1 MSKLLD
7 FGFIWSLVEIM
18 VRNKNYYAALA
29 ASLAMCVAVGSGGSL
44 QAASIG
50 SRAQAESKSGSKS
63 ESKVESKTD
72 SKPQSK
78 SSSRKD
84 SKSESTAKSGS
95 AAWARNFS
103 ANMDK
108 TVSPGKDFYQYANG
122 TWLKNTPIP
131 NEYDKWGMLNI
142 INDKNLTL
150 VRTLLEDAAK
160 KTSKAGTVEQKIG
173 DFYKVGMDT
182 KKLEEDDLKP
192 LADEL
197 KRIDNL
203 KTLDDLRS
211 ELAHLHGMGIG
222 ALFSFGSGQDFKDA
236 TKVIGQAGQG
246 GLGLPERD
254 YYFNQADRFKKIRGE
269 YVNHVAR
276 MLALLGIDAAD
287 AKTRAQKIME
297 IETQLADAS
306 MDNIQLRDPEKIYHK
321 MNVKELTEMT
331 PRFSWPIYFSEI
343 GYPGINEVN
352 VGQPEFFKKLDHQIS
367 AVTMDHWKDYL
378 RWHLIDAAAPYLSSR
393 FVDADFDFHGKV
405 LTGKKENLPRWKRVV
420 NATNHAIGEAVG
432 QLYVKTAFTPEAKA
446 KALKLV
452 KKLREVLREDLG
464 ILDWMDDTTRKNAI
478 AKLDAFVAKIGYP
491 DKWRDYSAL
500 KINRD
505 SYISNVLRAEQF
517 EFNRNLAKIGKPVD
531 RTEWLMTPQTVN
543 AYYWSEMNEIVFP
556 AGILQPTIFDP
567 KADDATNLGAMGM
580 VIGHEMTHG
589 FDDQGSKFDA
599 QGNMKNWWSSGDE
612 KRFKERIAL
621 IENQYDGYT
630 VDGDTHLKGKLVAG
644 EAAADLGGL
653 TIAYKALEKIL
664 EGKPRTPDAEG
675 FTPEQRFF
683 LSFAQAWATNIRP
696 EKEHMMAATDPH
708 PIPKYRVNGT
718 LANMDAFEKAF
729 DIKGENT
736 MMLPKNKRCYLW

>member
-7 FGFIWSLVEIM
+7 FAFIRFWVEMM
-18 VRNKNYYAALA
+18 VKNKNYCVITAAILA
-29 ASLAMCVAVGSGGSL
+29 ILLMVGARSSL
-44 QAASIG
+44 QAASINP
-50 SRAQAESKSGSKS
+50 ESPSKS
-63 ESKVESKTD
+63 ESKAYSKGT
-72 SKPQSK
+72 SAP
-78 SSSRKD
+78 
-84 SKSESTAKSGS
+84 GS
-95 AAWARNFS
+95 RNFS
-103 ANMDK
+103 VNIDK
-108 TVSPGKDFYQYANG
+108 SVSPAKDFYHYANG

-131 NEYDKWGMLNI
+131 NEYDKWGVLNV
-142 INDKNLTL
+142 INDRNLTL
-150 VRTLLEDAAK
+150 VRNLLEDAAK
-160 KTSKAGTVEQKIG
+160 KTAKLGSIEQKIG

-182 KKLEEDDLKP
+182 KKLEEDDVKP
-192 LADEL
+192 LADEF
-197 KRIDNL
+197 KRIDNM

-211 ELAHLHGMGIG
+211 ELARLHSFGVNS
-222 ALFSFGSGQDFKDA
+222 LFSFSSGQDFKDA
-236 TKVIGQAGQG
+236 TKVIGQAGQS
-246 GLGLPERD
+246 GLGLPEKD
-254 YYFNQADRFKKIRGE
+254 YYFNQAERFKKIRIE

-276 MLALLGIDAAD
+276 MLGLLGIEATD

-306 MDNIQLRDPEKIYHK
+306 MPNIDLRDPEKIYHK
-321 MNVKELTEMT
+321 MNLKELAEMT
-331 PRFSWPIYFSEI
+331 PRFSWSKYFSEI
-343 GYPGINEVN
+343 GCPGINEVN
-352 VGQPEFFKKLDHQIS
+352 VGQPDFFKKLDHQIAAFS
-367 AVTMDHWKDYL
+367 MDQWKDYL
-378 RWHLIDAAAPYLSSR
+378 RWHLIDAAAPYLSHR

-405 LTGKKENLPRWKRVV
+405 LTGKKENLPRWKRIV
-420 NATNHAIGEAVG
+420 NSTNHAIGEAVG
-432 QLYVKTAFTPEAKA
+432 QQYVKTAFTPDAKA

-452 KKLREVLREDLG
+452 TRLREVLREDLG
-464 ILDWMDDTTRKNAI
+464 VLDWMDDTTRKNAI
-478 AKLDAFVAKIGYP
+478 AKLDSFVAKIGYP
-491 DKWRDYSAL
+491 DKWRDYSGL
-500 KINRD
+500 KVNRE
-505 SYISNVLRAEQF
+505 SYVWNVIRAEQF

-589 FDDQGSKFDA
+589 FDDSGSKFDA
-599 QGNMKNWWSSGDE
+599 QGNMKNWWSADVE
-612 KRFKERIAL
+612 KHFKERIAL
-621 IENQYDGYT
+621 IESQYDGYT

-664 EGKPRTPDAEG
+664 ADKPRTADAEG

-683 LSFAQAWATNIRP
+683 LSFAQAWATNVRP

-729 DIKGENT
+729 DIKGDNT

>member
-1 MSKLLD
+1 VSKLLD
-7 FGFIWSLVEIM
+7 FAFIWFLVGKM
-18 VRNKNYYAALA
+18 ARSKNYYSALA
-29 ASLAMCVAVGSGGSL
+29 ASLAICVALGTGSSL

-50 SRAQAESKSGSKS
+50 TKAQNQ
-63 ESKVESKTD
+63 SKTD
-72 SKPQSK
+72 GKDAKPGTT
-78 SSSRKD
+78 
-84 SKSESTAKSGS
+84 ETSGEKRS
-95 AAWARNFS
+95 FS
-103 ANMDK
+103 VNMDK
-108 TVSPGKDFYQYANG
+108 SVSPAKDFYQYANG

-150 VRTLLEDAAK
+150 VRSLLEEAAK
-160 KTSKAGTVEQKIG
+160 KASKAGTVEQKIG
-173 DFYKVGMDT
+173 DFYRVGMDT

-203 KTLDDLRS
+203 KTLDDLRG

-222 ALFSFGSGQDFKDA
+222 ALFTFGSGQDFKDA

-246 GLGLPERD
+246 GLGLPEKD
-254 YYFNQADRFKKIRGE
+254 YYFNQAERFKKIRSE
-269 YVNHVAR
+269 YVSHVAR
-276 MLALLGIDAAD
+276 MLGLLGIGQAD
-287 AKTRAQKIME
+287 AKKRAEKIME
-297 IETQLADAS
+297 IETQLAEAS

-331 PRFSWPIYFSEI
+331 PRFSWPLYFSEI
-343 GYPGINEVN
+343 GYPGISEVN
-352 VGQPEFFKKLDHQIS
+352 VGQPDFFKKMDHQIS
-367 AVTMDHWKDYL
+367 AITMDNWKDYL

-420 NATNHAIGEAVG
+420 NSTNHAVGEAVG
-432 QLYVKTAFTPEAKA
+432 QLYVRTAFTPEAKE

-464 ILDWMDDTTRKNAI
+464 VLEWMDDTTRKNAI

-491 DKWRDYSAL
+491 DKWRDYSSL

-505 SYISNVLRAEQF
+505 SYLGNVLRAEQF

-531 RTEWLMTPQTVN
+531 RSEWLMTPQTVN

-599 QGNMKNWWSSGDE
+599 QGNMKNWWSAGDE
-612 KRFKERIAL
+612 KRFQEKIAL

-664 EGKPRTPDAEG
+664 AGKPRTPDKEG

-729 DIKGENT
+729 DIKGEGT

>member
-1 MSKLLD
+1 MA
-7 FGFIWSLVEIM
+7 
-18 VRNKNYYAALA
+18 RNKNFCAPLA
-29 ASLAMCVAVGSGGSL
+29 ASLAISLLMGSLSSL

-50 SRAQAESKSGSKS
+50 TKTQKADSKSVSKS
-63 ESKVESKTD
+63 E
-72 SKPQSK
+72 
-78 SSSRKD
+78 
-84 SKSESTAKSGS
+84 AKSG
-95 AAWARNFS
+95 ARDIKTASPSGTRTFS
-103 ANMDK
+103 PNMDK
-108 TVSPGKDFYQYANG
+108 SVSPAKDFYQYANG

-131 NEYDKWGMLNI
+131 NEYDKWGVLNI

-150 VRTLLEDAAK
+150 VRNLLEDAAK
-160 KTSKAGTVEQKIG
+160 KASKSGTVEQKIG

-182 KKLEEDDLKP
+182 KKLEEDDIKP

-203 KTLDDLRS
+203 KSLDDLRS
-211 ELAHLHGMGIG
+211 ELAHLHSMGIG

-246 GLGLPERD
+246 GLGLPEKD
-254 YYFNQADRFKKIRGE
+254 YYFNQAERFKKIRGE
-269 YVNHVAR
+269 YLNHVAR
-276 MLALLGIDAAD
+276 MLGLLGIPSGE
-287 AKTRAQKIME
+287 AKTRAEKILE
-297 IETQLADAS
+297 IETQLAEAS

-321 MNVKELTEMT
+321 MNVKELTELT

-343 GYPGINEVN
+343 GYPGISEVN
-352 VGQPEFFKKLDHQIS
+352 VGQPDFFKKLDHQIS
-367 AVTMDHWKDYL
+367 AVAMEHWKDYL

-420 NATNHAIGEAVG
+420 NSTNHAIGEAVG
-432 QLYVKTAFTPEAKA
+432 QLYVKTAFTPDAKA

-452 KKLREVLREDLG
+452 KRLREVLREDLG
-464 ILDWMDDTTRKNAI
+464 VLEWMDDTTRKNAI

-491 DKWRDYSAL
+491 DKWRDYGAL
-500 KINRD
+500 KISRD
-505 SYISNVLRAEQF
+505 SYIANVLRAEKF

-599 QGNMKNWWSSGDE
+599 QGNMKNWWSAGDE
-612 KRFKERIAL
+612 KRFRERISL

-664 EGKPRTPDAEG
+664 EGKPRTRDAEG

-729 DIKGENT
+729 DVKGDNT
-736 MMLPKNKRCYLW
+736 MMLPKTKRCYLW

>member
-1 MSKLLD
+1 MSGFVSKLLD
-7 FGFIWSLVEIM
+7 FAFIRFWVEMM
-18 VRNKNYYAALA
+18 VRNKNYYAAMA
-29 ASLAMCVAVGSGGSL
+29 ASLAICVAAGAGSSL
-44 QAASIG
+44 QAASI
-50 SRAQAESKSGSKS
+50 SPKA
-63 ESKVESKTD
+63 
-72 SKPQSK
+72 QSK
-78 SSSRKD
+78 SASKAETKPESRSN
-84 SKSESTAKSGS
+84 SKGESKHDKAPGVRS
-95 AAWARNFS
+95 FS
-103 ANMDK
+103 ANLDK
-108 TVSPGKDFYQYANG
+108 SVSPAKDFYQYANG

-131 NEYDKWGMLNI
+131 NEYDKWGVLNI

-150 VRTLLEDAAK
+150 VRNLLEDSAK
-160 KTSKAGTVEQKIG
+160 KTSKAGTIEQKIG
-173 DFYKVGMDT
+173 DFYRVGMDT
-182 KKLEEDDLKP
+182 KKLEEDDVKP
-192 LADEL
+192 LADEF
-197 KRIDNL
+197 KRIDSM
-203 KTLDDLRS
+203 KTLDDLRA
-211 ELAHLHGMGIG
+211 ELARLH
-222 ALFSFGSGQDFKDA
+222 SFGVNSLFAFSSGQDFKDA
-236 TKVIGQAGQG
+236 TKVIGQASQS
-246 GLGLPERD
+246 GLGLPEKD
-254 YYFNQADRFKKIRGE
+254 YYFNQADRFKKIRAE
-269 YVNHVAR
+269 YVDHVAR
-276 MLALLGIDAAD
+276 MLGLLGIEAAD
-287 AKTRAQKIME
+287 AKIRAQKILE

-306 MDNIQLRDPEKIYHK
+306 MANVDLRDPEKIYHK
-321 MNVKELTEMT
+321 MNLKELTEMT
-331 PRFSWPIYFSEI
+331 PRFSWSLYFSEI
-343 GYPGINEVN
+343 GFPGINEVN
-352 VGQPEFFKKLDHQIS
+352 VGQPDFFKKMDHQIS
-367 AVTMDHWKDYL
+367 AVSMDHWKDYL
-378 RWHLIDAAAPYLSSR
+378 RWHLIDAASPHLSSR

-432 QLYVKTAFTPEAKA
+432 QTYVKTAFTPDAKA

-464 ILDWMDDTTRKNAI
+464 TLDWMDDTTRKNAI

-491 DKWRDYSAL
+491 DKWRDYSSL

-505 SYISNVLRAEQF
+505 SYVWNVIHAEQF

-531 RTEWLMTPQTVN
+531 RTEWLMNPQTVN

-589 FDDQGSKFDA
+589 FDDSGSKFDA

-612 KRFKERIAL
+612 KRFKERISL

-664 EGKPRTPDAEG
+664 EGKPRVPDAEG

-729 DIKGENT
+729 DIKGDNT

>member
-1 MSKLLD
+1 
-7 FGFIWSLVEIM
+7 M

-29 ASLAMCVAVGSGGSL
+29 ASLAICVSVGAGSSL
-44 QAASIG
+44 QAASI
-50 SRAQAESKSGSKS
+50 SPNAQKETKQEAKSESKS
-63 ESKVESKTD
+63 ESKSEKKSAAKSQSEKAAKDD
-72 SKPQSK
+72 S
-78 SSSRKD
+78 
-84 SKSESTAKSGS
+84 STAS
-95 AAWARNFS
+95 RIFS
-103 ANMDK
+103 ASMDK
-108 TVSPGKDFYQYANG
+108 SVSPAKDFYQYANG

-131 NEYDKWGMLNI
+131 NEYDKWGVLNI

-150 VRTLLEDAAK
+150 VRNLLEDAAK
-160 KTSKAGTVEQKIG
+160 KSAKSGTVEQKIG

-182 KKLEEDDLKP
+182 KKLEEDDIKP

-203 KTLDDLRS
+203 KTLDDLRA

-222 ALFSFGSGQDFKDA
+222 VLFSFGSGQDFKDA

-269 YVNHVAR
+269 YVSHIGR
-276 MLALLGIDAAD
+276 MLGLLGIEAAD

-331 PRFSWPIYFSEI
+331 PRFSWPVYFSEI
-343 GYPGINEVN
+343 GYPGISEVN
-352 VGQPEFFKKLDHQIS
+352 VGQPDFFKKLDHQIS

-378 RWHLIDAAAPYLSSR
+378 RWHLIDAASPYLSSR

-420 NATNHAIGEAVG
+420 NSTNHAIGEAVG
-432 QLYVKTAFTPEAKA
+432 QLYVKTAFTPDAKA

-464 ILDWMDDTTRKNAI
+464 VLEWMDNTTRKNAI

-491 DKWRDYSAL
+491 DKWRDYTAL
-500 KINRD
+500 KINQD
-505 SYISNVLRAEQF
+505 SYISNVFRAEQF

-599 QGNMKNWWSSGDE
+599 QGNMKNWWSAGDE
-612 KRFKERIAL
+612 KRFKERISL
-621 IENQYDGYT
+621 IETQYDGYT

-664 EGKPRTPDAEG
+664 EGKPRTKDAEG

-729 DIKGENT
+729 DVKGENT

>member
-1 MSKLLD
+1 VFVSKLLD

-50 SRAQAESKSGSKS
+50 SRAQTESKSGSKS
-63 ESKVESKTD
+63 ESKAESKTD

-182 KKLEEDDLKP
+182 KK
-192 LADEL
+192 L

-696 EKEHMMAATDPH
+696 EKEHMIAATDPH

>member
-1 MSKLLD
+1 VSKLLD
-7 FGFIWSLVEIM
+7 FAFIWCLVEM
-18 VRNKNYYAALA
+18 MARNKNYYAALA
-29 ASLAMCVAVGSGGSL
+29 ASLGITVFVGFGSSL
-44 QAASIG
+44 QAASISAKLQNESKSAG
-50 SRAQAESKSGSKS
+50 KTDSKAESKSEANKGSKD
-63 ESKVESKTD
+63 KKTD
-72 SKPQSK
+72 S
-78 SSSRKD
+78 SSA
-84 SKSESTAKSGS
+84 T
-95 AAWARNFS
+95 RNFS
-103 ANMDK
+103 GNMDK
-108 TVSPGKDFYQYANG
+108 SVSPAKDFYQYANG

-150 VRTLLEDAAK
+150 VRNLLEDAAK
-160 KTSKAGTVEQKIG
+160 KTSKPGTVEQKIG

-211 ELAHLHGMGIG
+211 ELAHLHSMGIG
-222 ALFSFGSGQDFKDA
+222 VLFSFSSGQDFKDA

-246 GLGLPERD
+246 GLGLPEKD

-269 YVNHVAR
+269 YLNHVAR
-276 MLALLGIDAAD
+276 MLGLLGVSAAD
-287 AKTRAQKIME
+287 AKTRAEKILE
-297 IETQLADAS
+297 IETLLAEAS

-321 MNVKELTEMT
+321 MNVKELTALT
-331 PRFSWPIYFSEI
+331 PRFSWPLYFSEI
-343 GYPGINEVN
+343 GYPGISDVN

-367 AVTMDHWKDYL
+367 AVPMDHWKDYL

-393 FVDADFDFHGKV
+393 FVDADFEFHGKT

-420 NATNHAIGEAVG
+420 NSTNRAVGEAVG

-464 ILDWMDDTTRKNAI
+464 ALEWMDDTTRKNAI

-491 DKWRDYSAL
+491 DKWRDYGAL
-500 KINRD
+500 KINQE
-505 SYISNVLRAEQF
+505 SYVGNVLRAEQF

-599 QGNMKNWWSSGDE
+599 QGNMKNWWSAGDE
-612 KRFKERIAL
+612 KRFKERISL

-664 EGKPRTPDAEG
+664 EGKPRSRDAEG

-729 DIKGENT
+729 DIKGDNT
-736 MMLPKNKRCYLW
+736 MMLPKTKRCYLW

>member
-7 FGFIWSLVEIM
+7 FAFIRFWVEMM
-18 VRNKNYYAALA
+18 VRNKNFCVTTAATLA
-29 ASLAMCVAVGSGGSL
+29 IFVMVGAGGSL
-44 QAASIG
+44 QAASISPKG
-50 SRAQAESKSGSKS
+50 QPKSESQSGAKSKSSFDTKS
-63 ESKVESKTD
+63 ESKPESKSD
-72 SKPQSK
+72 S
-78 SSSRKD
+78 R
-84 SKSESTAKSGS
+84 GS
-95 AAWARNFS
+95 AASGPRSFR
-103 ANMDK
+103 ANIDK
-108 TVSPGKDFYQYANG
+108 SVSPAKDFYHYANG

-150 VRTLLEDAAK
+150 VRNLLEDAAR
-160 KTSKAGTVEQKIG
+160 KTSKQGTIEQKVG
-173 DFYKVGMDT
+173 DFFKVGMDT
-182 KKLEEDDLKP
+182 KKLEEDDVKP
-192 LADEL
+192 LADEF
-197 KRIDNL
+197 KRIDNM
-203 KTLDDLRS
+203 KSLDDLRS
-211 ELAHLHGMGIG
+211 ELARLHSFGVNS
-222 ALFSFGSGQDFKDA
+222 LFSFSSGQDFKDA
-236 TKVIGQAGQG
+236 TKVIGQAGQS
-246 GLGLPERD
+246 GLGLPEKD
-254 YYFNQADRFKKIRGE
+254 YYFNQADRFKKIRTE

-276 MLALLGIDAAD
+276 MLGLLGIEAAD
-287 AKTRAQKIME
+287 AKIRAQKIME

-306 MDNIQLRDPEKIYHK
+306 MPNIDLRDPEKIYHK
-321 MNVKELTEMT
+321 MNLKELTEMT
-331 PRFSWPIYFSEI
+331 PKFSWSTYFSEI

-352 VGQPEFFKKLDHQIS
+352 VGQPDFFKKLDHQIA
-367 AVTMDHWKDYL
+367 AVAMDHWKDYL
-378 RWHLIDAAAPYLSSR
+378 RWHLIDAAAPYLSAR

-405 LTGKKENLPRWKRVV
+405 LTGKKENLPRWKRIV
-420 NATNHAIGEAVG
+420 NSTNHAIGEAVG
-432 QLYVKTAFTPEAKA
+432 QQYVKTAFTPDAKA

-464 ILDWMDDTTRKNAI
+464 VLDWMDETTRKNAI
-478 AKLDAFVAKIGYP
+478 AKLDSFVTKIGYP
-491 DKWRDYSAL
+491 DKWRDYSGL
-500 KINRD
+500 KINRE
-505 SYISNVLRAEQF
+505 SYVWNVIRAEQF

-589 FDDQGSKFDA
+589 FDDSGSKFDA
-599 QGNMKNWWSSGDE
+599 QGNMKNWWSAEVE

-621 IENQYDGYT
+621 IETQYDGYT

-664 EGKPRTPDAEG
+664 GDKPRTLDSEG

-683 LSFAQAWATNIRP
+683 LSFAQAWATNVRP

-729 DIKGENT
+729 DIKGDNT

>member
-1 MSKLLD
+1 
-7 FGFIWSLVEIM
+7 M
-18 VRNKNYYAALA
+18 VRNMNYCAALA
-29 ASLAMCVAVGSGGSL
+29 ASLAICVSVGAGSSL
-44 QAASIG
+44 QAASI
-50 SRAQAESKSGSKS
+50 SPKAQKETKQEAKS
-63 ESKVESKTD
+63 ESKSEKKSAARNQAEKDAKDD
-72 SKPQSK
+72 S
-78 SSSRKD
+78 
-84 SKSESTAKSGS
+84 STAS
-95 AAWARNFS
+95 RNFS
-103 ANMDK
+103 ASMDK
-108 TVSPGKDFYQYANG
+108 SVSPGKDFYQYANG

-131 NEYDKWGMLNI
+131 NEYDKWGVLNI

-160 KTSKAGTVEQKIG
+160 KSSKPGTVEQKIG

-182 KKLEEDDLKP
+182 KKLEEDDIKP

-203 KTLDDLRS
+203 KTLDDLRA
-211 ELAHLHGMGIG
+211 ELAHLHGIGIG
-222 ALFSFGSGQDFKDA
+222 VLFSFGSGQDFKDA

-269 YVNHVAR
+269 YVSHIAR
-276 MLALLGIDAAD
+276 MLGLLGIEAAD

-331 PRFSWPIYFSEI
+331 PRFSWPVYFSEI
-343 GYPGINEVN
+343 GYPGISEVN
-352 VGQPEFFKKLDHQIS
+352 VGQPDFFKKLDHQIS
-367 AVTMDHWKDYL
+367 AVAMDHWKDYL
-378 RWHLIDAAAPYLSSR
+378 RWHLIDAASPYLSSR

-420 NATNHAIGEAVG
+420 NSTNHAIGEAVG
-432 QLYVKTAFTPEAKA
+432 QLYVKTAFTPDAKA

-464 ILDWMDDTTRKNAI
+464 ILEWMDNTTRKNAI

-500 KINRD
+500 KINQD
-505 SYISNVLRAEQF
+505 SYISNVFRAEQF

-599 QGNMKNWWSSGDE
+599 QGNMKNWWSAGDE

-621 IENQYDGYT
+621 IETQYDGYT

-664 EGKPRTPDAEG
+664 EGKPRVKDAEG

-729 DIKGENT
+729 DVKGENS